1 MGSRGRRLRIAWSS
15 RMAQIV
21 ITLSIIFAA
30 MVLFAW
36 NRFPAAVVA
45 VAASLALYFT
55 GVLTMNETLGGFGDP
70 VVILIAALLA
80 IASGLETA
88 GVGAWAGQLL
98 MRHTGSNE
106 TLRIVAIMI
115 VAAVFSGLIGMNGA
129 VAAMLPVTVAVA
141 VRTGMASSRI
151 MIPLA
156 FACLTGSKLTLLGT
170 PVNVIAATQADE
182 GGVEHIGFFEWSV
195 LGIPLLA
202 GTIVATVLFGRSLL
216 PERRSQSI
224 PADFS
229 AHAQTLVEQYRLEDG
244 LHHFRVRQ
252 TSPYIGKTKGE
263 VDLSNYA
270 GLQLIALLEADGATP
285 LQRAQIAEGDLILAR
300 GEAEMAGR
308 LAADMHLAVR
318 EGKEAGSVADVLL
331 SRSSGLA
338 EVIIPMRSKMIG
350 QSMFPGMTTEDG
362 DLMVLAIQRGG
373 TEMGQEPVAL
383 RAGDHLLLQ
392 GTWKALDQYLSDP
405 KVLVV
410 DSPEVVQ
417 KQAVALGPGARA
429 AIAILLLLVVL
440 LAFDIAPAPIAAV
453 ICAALMVLTG
463 VLTLPQFYRG
473 IDWNTCILIGAMIP
487 PATAMTKTG
496 AAALMGDYVVTA
508 LGAAGPHAVLAG
520 IFIVSATI
528 SQFISNTSAALVMM
542 PIGLATASELGVSAL
557 PLMLGVAMG
566 ASASFLTPFANGVSL
581 MVYGP
586 GGYRF
591 GDFWRLGLV
600 VIVWALIVTVVVIP
614 LYWKF

>member
-1 MGSRGRRLRIAWSS
+1 
-15 RMAQIV
+15 
-21 ITLSIIFAA
+21 
-30 MVLFAW
+30 
-36 NRFPAAVVA
+36 
-45 VAASLALYFT
+45 
-55 GVLTMNETLGGFGDP
+55 
-70 VVILIAALLA
+70 
-80 IASGLETA
+80 
-88 GVGAWAGQLL
+88 
-98 MRHTGSNE
+98 
-106 TLRIVAIMI
+106 
-115 VAAVFSGLIGMNGA
+115 MNGA

-141 VRTGMASSRI
+141 VRTRVAPSRI

-182 GGVEHIGFFEWSV
+182 GGVGHIGFFEWAV

-229 AHAQTLVEQYRLEDG
+229 AHAQTLIEQYRLEDG

-252 TSPYIGKTKGE
+252 TSPYIGRARAD
-263 VDLSNYA
+263 VDLTNYA
-270 GLQLIALLEADGATP
+270 GLQLVAVLEEDGATP
-285 LQRAQIAEGDLILAR
+285 LERDRIDEGDLILVR
-300 GEAEMAGR
+300 GEAEAAGR

-318 EGKEAGSVADVLL
+318 EGGKEGSVAGALL
-331 SRSSGLA
+331 SRASGLA
-338 EVIIPMRSKMIG
+338 EVVIPMRSKMIG
-350 QSMFPGMTTEDG
+350 RSVFSGMTTEDG
-362 DLMVLAIQRGG
+362 GLMVLAIHRGD
-373 TEMGQEPVAL
+373 TDMSHQPVVL

-417 KQAVALGPGARA
+417 KQAVALGPGAHA
-429 AIAILLLLVVL
+429 ALAILLLLVVL
-440 LAFDIAPAPIAAV
+440 LAFDLAPPPIAAV
-453 ICAALMVLTG
+453 ICATLVVVTG

-496 AAALMGDYVVTA
+496 AAALMGDYVVSA
-508 LGAAGPHAVLAG
+508 LGGAGPLAVLAG
-520 IFIVSATI
+520 LFIVSAVV

-542 PIGLATASELGVSAL
+542 PIGLATASELEVSAL
-557 PLMLGVAMG
+557 PMMLGVAMG

-591 GDFWRLGLV
+591 GDFWPLGLII
-600 VIVWALIVTVVVIP
+600 IVWALIVTVVVIP
-614 LYWKF
+614 LYWEF

>member
-1 MGSRGRRLRIAWSS
+1 MIE
-15 RMAQIV
+15 IV
-21 ITLSIIFAA
+21 ITLSIIVAA
-30 MVLFAW
+30 MGLFAW
-36 NRFPAAVVA
+36 NRVPAAVVA

-55 GVLTMNETLGGFGDP
+55 GILTMHETLAGFGDP

-80 IASGLETA
+80 IASALEIA
-88 GVGAWAGQLL
+88 GVSAWAGQLL
-98 MRHTGSNE
+98 MRHTGNNDI
-106 TLRIVAIMI
+106 LRLVAIMI

-129 VAAMLPVTVAVA
+129 VAAMLPVTVAVS
-141 VRTGMASSRI
+141 VRTGAAPSRI

-182 GGVEHIGFFEWSV
+182 GGLGHIGFFEWAV
-195 LGIPLLA
+195 LGVPLFA
-202 GTIVATVLFGRSLL
+202 GTVVATVLFGRSLL

-244 LHHFRVRQ
+244 LHHFRVRP
-252 TSPYIGKTKGE
+252 TSPYVGKARADI
-263 VDLSNYA
+263 DLKSYA
-270 GLQLIALLEADGATP
+270 GLQLVALLEADGATA
-285 LQRAQIAEGDLILAR
+285 LQRAQIAEGDLMLVR
-300 GEAEMAGR
+300 GDAASAGR
-308 LAADMHLAVR
+308 FATDMHLAVR
-318 EGKEAGSVADVLL
+318 EGEKESSVADVLL
-331 SRSSGLA
+331 SRASGLA
-338 EVIIPMRSKMIG
+338 EVIIPTRSLMIG
-350 QSMFPGMTTEDG
+350 TSMFPGMTTERG

-373 TEMGQEPVAL
+373 LDMGQQPVAL

-417 KQAVALGPGARA
+417 KQAVALGPGAHA
-429 AIAILLLLVVL
+429 ALAILLLLVVL
-440 LAFDIAPAPIAAV
+440 LAFDLVPPPIAAV
-453 ICAALMVLTG
+453 ICATLMVVTG
-463 VLTLPQFYRG
+463 VMTLPQFYRG

-496 AAALMGDYVVTA
+496 AAALIGDYVVNA

-520 IFIVSATI
+520 IFIVSAVI

-542 PIGLATASELGVSAL
+542 PIGIATASELEVSAL

-600 VIVWALIVTVVVIP
+600 VMAWALIVTVVVIP